1 MVNLWS
7 TALGHRVK
15 SDPSDLS
22 IEFLVNIAPFLLC
35 IRRLTLTPVSVMQ
48 DLDTQSL
55 RYDTILHR
63 SLSTHHNNNNNIA
76 ANSRLCLQSVG
87 DPARLRAW
95 HCTSERS
102 MVPFWV
108 KRCYCWRGIIAN
120 PTCG

>member
-35 IRRLTLTPVSVMQ
+35 IRRLSLTPVSVMQ

-63 SLSTHHNNNNNIA
+63 SLSTHHNHDNNIA
-76 ANSRLCLQSVG
+76 ATSRLRSS
-87 DPARLRAW
+87 RWIMLRA
-95 HCTSERS
+95 SELGIAHRS
-102 MVPFWV
+102 AAWCRFGLSVA
-108 KRCYCWRGIIAN
+108 IA
-120 PTCG
+120 GVAL